1 MATYRLYA
9 NCDFCEEGHPFPF
22 AVSLEI
28 EYTNKRSV
36 GDIYMGNKL
45 PGDIVSI
52 MRNRIQCSESGKFFV
67 QDDKNQ
73 VYLVPTG

>member
-28 EYTNKRSV
+28 DSANNRSV
-36 GDIYMGNKL
+36 GDIYKGEK
-45 PGDIVSI
+45 PSGDIVSI
-52 MRNRIQCSESGKFFV
+52 MSNRIQCSKSGEFYV

-73 VYLVPTG
+73 VYLVLTG

>member
-1 MATYRLYA
+1 MATYRLYT

-22 AVSLEI
+22 AISLEI

-36 GDIYMGNKL
+36 GNIYMGEKP

-52 MRNRIQCSESGKFFV
+52 MRNRIQCSNSGNFFV
-67 QDDKNQ
+67 QNDKNQ